1 MLYTK
6 EELDM
11 LKKLSPE
18 DQAQIMKLNKPKK
31 KTTDGGKT
39 KKPNVAFNL
48 QKENKN
54 QPVEMVKYWDGY
66 ESRFANQKKKVE
78 P

>member
-31 KTTDGGKT
+31 KTAEGGKA

-54 QPVEMVKYWDGY
+54 
-66 ESRFANQKKKVE
+66 
-78 P
+78 